1 MNNYEITI
9 LTKEE
14 TTETQIKEIEKAI
27 AKEAKI
33 VKFDDEGIK
42 RLCYMIDGRE
52 KAHYLFYVVETD
64 NNGAN
69 KLNDILYANENSLR
83 HIVCKE
89 ILRSKK

>member
-33 VKFDDEGIK
+33 VKSDDEGIK

-52 KAHYLFYVVETD
+52 KARFLFYVVETD

-69 KLNDILYANENSLR
+69 KLNDILYADENSLR